1 MLAHFASMAR
11 RSATVT
17 AAAAAVMVAICAIV
31 GGTKSLLG
39 AAIATAIVA
48 LFFGISVAAVG
59 WATRHGTQAM
69 MGAAAGSYIF
79 KILALVILFGE
90 FSGTSAFSPLA
101 FGATALVL
109 VFAYD
114 GSLILWWTR
123 TKMLYVE
130 PDGER

>member
-1 MLAHFASMAR
+1 
-11 RSATVT
+11 
-17 AAAAAVMVAICAIV
+17 MVGICAIV
-31 GGTKSLLG
+31 GGTKSLIG
-39 AAIATAIVA
+39 AAIATALVA
-48 LFFGISVAAVG
+48 VFFGISLAAVG
-59 WATRHGTQAM
+59 VAARFGTQAI

-79 KILALVILFGE
+79 KILVMVILFGE
-90 FSGTSAFSPLA
+90 FSGTSAFSALA
-101 FGATALVL
+101 FGLTALVL